1 MPIPKNLPKMER
13 ISAKQRALEQ
23 IQRWITEGTL
33 RPGEKILDSELAE
46 ALGVSRTPVREALQI
61 LEMQGF
67 VEMQPGCATRVTP
80 IRREDVYKIYPP
92 LAALDATAA
101 EIAAERV
108 TKEEIDALRRT
119 NQAFAEAL
127 GKKAYYDA
135 LVLDEQ
141 FHQTILE
148 AADNPYLTSFITTL
162 QMHVRRLK
170 YVFIQTAVVSP
181 DQSIKEHSMIIDA
194 LERRDKEAAARIM
207 KQNWLRPMRE
217 IADRLQRE
225 EEERGKKGE

>member
-1 MPIPKNLPKMER
+1 MPIPKDAPKMER

-23 IQRWITEGTL
+23 IQRWIIEGTL
-33 RPGEKILDSELAE
+33 RPGEKILDCELAE

-67 VEMQPGCATRVTP
+67 VEMHPGSATRVTP

-92 LAALDATAA
+92 LAALEATAA
-101 EIAAERV
+101 ELAADRV
-108 TKEEIDALRRT
+108 TEEDIRSLRLT
-119 NQAFAEAL
+119 NEKFADAL
-127 GKKAYYDA
+127 GKKSFYEA
-135 LVLDEQ
+135 LILDEQ

-162 QMHVRRLK
+162 QMHVRRFK
-170 YVFIQTAVVSP
+170 YVFIRRAVVSP
-181 DQSIKEHSMIIDA
+181 GRSIEEHAMIIDA
-194 LERRDKEAAARIM
+194 LESRDKEKAARVM

-225 EEERGKKGE
+225 EGEGQEGE